1 MPDAQLVVARTFM
14 NRFEADVAKS
24 ALDAVDIRSM
34 VRADDAGGMR
44 PAMLM
49 GLTVQLIVRAEDLER
64 ALEILD
70 TVATTRPELRI

>member
-1 MPDAQLVVARTFM
+1 M

-34 VRADDAGGMR
+34 IRADDAGGMR

-49 GLTVQLIVRAEDLER
+49 GLTAQLIVRAEDLER